1 MLKVVKAFGSTAG
14 RTSGASSAADPAPGC
29 GSSALADAPVGLRE
43 LSSDEQDDQEATAAS
58 QAPAKAK
65 DMFAAPSTSASS
77 KSLQRQNSII
87 SLKSSEAS
95 SPEKKV
101 EAESAK
107 KARVTFSS

>member
-29 GSSALADAPVGLRE
+29 GSSALADAPVGLRG
-43 LSSDEQDDQEATAAS
+43 LCDEQDDQEATAAS

-95 SPEKKV
+95 SPVKKV